1 MKKIIA
7 ILSLSVMLVI
17 SLCSCSIFD
26 EADVA
31 SSNVSREADN
41 FKAYRKVTIIN
52 NMTDTT
58 LLEFKGWASIRVD
71 EAENQLEIIY
81 RVGKDKYKKDFV
93 GLNDMTTYVVT
104 QVDAMNVDPYQ
115 YEWTYHS
122 EGNLIPIDPEDMD
135 KE

>member
-1 MKKIIA
+1 
-7 ILSLSVMLVI
+7 MLVVG
-17 SLCSCSIFD
+17 LCSCSIFD

-104 QVDAMNVDPYQ
+104 QVDAMDVDPYQ

>member
-7 ILSLSVMLVI
+7 VLSLSVMLVI
-17 SLCSCSIFD
+17 GLCSCSILD

-31 SSNVSREADN
+31 STNVSKEADN

-71 EAENQLEIIY
+71 EEENQLEIIY
-81 RVGKDKYKKDFV
+81 RVGKDKY
-93 GLNDMTTYVVT
+93 
-104 QVDAMNVDPYQ
+104 
-115 YEWTYHS
+115 
-122 EGNLIPIDPEDMD
+122 
-135 KE
+135 

>member
-7 ILSLSVMLVI
+7 VLSLSVMLVI
-17 SLCSCSIFD
+17 GLCSCSIFD

-31 SSNVSREADN
+31 STNVSKEADN

-71 EAENQLEIIY
+71 EEENQLEIIY

-93 GLNDMTTYVVT
+93 GLNNMTTYVVT
-104 QVDAMNVDPYQ
+104 QTDAIGVNPYQ

>member
-7 ILSLSVMLVI
+7 VLSLSVMLAI
-17 SLCSCSIFD
+17 GLCSCSILD

-31 SSNVSREADN
+31 STNVSKEADN

-71 EAENQLEIIY
+71 EEENQLEIIY

-93 GLNDMTTYVVT
+93 GLNNMTTYVVT
-104 QVDAMNVDPYQ
+104 QTDAMDVNPYQ
-115 YEWTYHS
+115 YEWTYQS
-122 EGNLIPIDPEDMD
+122 EGNLVPINPEDMD

>member
-7 ILSLSVMLVI
+7 VLSLSVMLAI
-17 SLCSCSIFD
+17 GLCSCSILD

-31 SSNVSREADN
+31 STNVSKEADN

-71 EAENQLEIIY
+71 EEENQLEIIY
-81 RVGKDKYKKDFV
+81 RVGKDKYKKDFI
-93 GLNDMTTYVVT
+93 GLNNMTTYVVT
-104 QVDAMNVDPYQ
+104 QTDAMDVNPYQ

-122 EGNLIPIDPEDMD
+122 EGNLVPINPEDMD